1 MDIMQDKY
9 LTLQGCKIRYR
20 DTGCAGMP
28 VLFSHGIT
36 GSLEFWE
43 PQHVAA
49 LSHLRLISWDFPN
62 HGLSDLSGKPED
74 FDSYADW
81 ALDFVQ
87 ALQLDNF
94 IAVGNS
100 MGAAMS
106 LRLAELAPS
115 RVAGLVMANS
125 AALGREVT
133 PIFRLFSLPFLGE
146 LMNKPSEKGADLQI
160 KAITKDPT
168 SVSPALR
175 AAITRN
181 VHKDGGNAAFL
192 ATLRRTLGLRG
203 QNTAIWQKSQDILSA
218 LGCPALILHG
228 RHDRVV
234 PYQHSARAA
243 ELAARAELMIF
254 DDCGHTPQIE
264 SPDAFNQALA
274 TFAKTLA

>member
-1 MDIMQDKY
+1 MQDKY

-133 PIFRLFSLPFLGE
+133 PIFRLFSLPFLSE
-146 LMNKPSEKGADLQI
+146 LLNKPSEKALICKSRPLPRIQHRYHPRCGQRSHAMCIKTAAMRPFWRRCAGHLGCADKTRRSGK
-160 KAITKDPT
+160 KAKISYP
-168 SVSPALR
+168 PLAALR
-175 AAITRN
+175 
-181 VHKDGGNAAFL
+181 
-192 ATLRRTLGLRG
+192 
-203 QNTAIWQKSQDILSA
+203 
-218 LGCPALILHG
+218 
-228 RHDRVV
+228 
-234 PYQHSARAA
+234 
-243 ELAARAELMIF
+243 
-254 DDCGHTPQIE
+254 
-264 SPDAFNQALA
+264 
-274 TFAKTLA
+274 